1 MKRIILMI
9 LRNILFLP
17 VYWIK
22 LCYYASHIDKY
33 TDEYINKFLKG
44 IVMHANKGGNVEI
57 ISSGAENIPEKNG
70 FILYPNHQG
79 MYDMLAILY
88 ACDKPVSAVA
98 KIEVSKVQGLKQ
110 VIACLKGYYMDRNDV
125 RQSMKVIMDVTK
137 EVKEGRNYV
146 IFAEGTRSRKENQLL
161 DFKGGSFKAATK
173 AKCPIIPVAMIDS
186 FKPFDT
192 GTIDPVKVQVHFLT
206 PILYEEYKDMNTNE
220 IAKEVKSRIEKAIEE
235 HEKNK

>member
-1 MKRIILMI
+1 MKRIILMM
-9 LRNILFLP
+9 LRNILILP

-33 TDEYINKFLKG
+33 TDEYINKFLKK
-44 IVMHANKGGNVEI
+44 IVKSANKGGNVEI
-57 ISSGAENIPEKNG
+57 ISSGAENIPEENG
-70 FILYPNHQG
+70 FIFYPNHQG
-79 MYDMLAILY
+79 MYDMLAIID

-110 VIACLKGYYMDRNDV
+110 VMACLKGHYMDRDDV

-137 EVKEGRNYV
+137 EVKEGRNYI
-146 IFAEGTRSRKENQLL
+146 IFAEGTRSKKGNQLL

-173 AKCPIIPVAMIDS
+173 AKCPIIPVAMLDS

-192 GTIDPVKVQVHFLT
+192 GTIDPVKVQVHFLA
-206 PILYEEYKDMNTNE
+206 PLFYEDYKDMNTNE
-220 IAKEVKSRIEKAIEE
+220 IAKEVQSRIEEAIKKYEE
-235 HEKNK
+235 K

>member
-1 MKRIILMI
+1 MM

-22 LCYYASHIDKY
+22 LCYYASHVNKY
-33 TDEYINKFLKG
+33 TDEYINKFLKN

-57 ISSGAENIPEKNG
+57 VSSGKEYIPEENG

-88 ACDKPVSAVA
+88 ACDKPVSVVA

-110 VIACLKGYYMDRNDV
+110 VIACLKGHYMDRNDV

-146 IFAEGTRSRKENQLL
+146 IFAEGTRSKKENQLL

-192 GTIDPVKVQVHFLT
+192 GNVDQVKVQVHFLE

-220 IAKEVKSRIEKAIEE
+220 IAKEVKQRIEKAIEM
-235 HEKNK
+235 HEER